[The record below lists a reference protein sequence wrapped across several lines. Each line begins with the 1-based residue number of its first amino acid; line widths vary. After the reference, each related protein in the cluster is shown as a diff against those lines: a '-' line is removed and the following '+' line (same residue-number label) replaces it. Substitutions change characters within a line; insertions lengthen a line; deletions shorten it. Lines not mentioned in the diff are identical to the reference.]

1 MRGNTGND
9 KLAGS
14 FDNDMVEGGQGNDSL
29 GGGMGRDLLKGEDG
43 NDSLGGADGNDLLFG
58 GDGNDI
64 VNGAHGNDT
73 LEGGAG
79 ADVFFFNNNFS
90 SGRDVIRDFEPGL
103 DHLRLVGVNLGPA
116 EGRLDKLHLS
126 EGSFWGVSGTWM
138 KFGRNDIFLERVE
151 ISDLDQNDFLFS

>member
-1 MRGNTGND
+1 M
-9 KLAGS
+9 
-14 FDNDMVEGGQGNDSL
+14 
-29 GGGMGRDLLKGEDG
+29 
-43 NDSLGGADGNDLLFG
+43 
-58 GDGNDI
+58 
-64 VNGAHGNDT
+64 T
-73 LEGGAG
+73 LWRGGAG